1 MICVQKFCRV
11 ASSVFFSLFLI
22 LPQISQA
29 FPLIPDRDM
38 TPGHICEVSD
48 PDFKEYRYYE
58 QIPYC
63 YRNVSSSRK
72 KQIYAKYRI
81 PKSCQHRYTIDHLIP
96 LSIGGSNTD
105 ENLWPEHVLVKATR
119 ANLENQ
125 IYWSLRRGEITQEEA
140 VETVLL
146 EKNNVVQVLQ
156 SHNFKSGCDIP
167 TL

>member
-1 MICVQKFCRV
+1 MICIQKFCRV
-11 ASSVFFSLFLI
+11 ASSVFFGLFLF

-29 FPLIPDRDM
+29 FPLIPDQDM

-48 PDFKEYRYYE
+48 PDFKEYRYHE

-63 YRNVSSSRK
+63 HRNVSSSRK
-72 KQIYAKYRI
+72 KQIYAKYQI

-96 LSIGGSNTD
+96 LSVGGSNTN

-140 VETVLL
+140 IETILF

-156 SHNFKSGCDIP
+156 SHDFKSGCDLP